1 MKKYRNPPKKIIPY
15 LLEMTKRVKSFSRKF
30 RDIIHELDEFESSYC
45 QDKEA
50 LEMLNSQLKR
60 AARDIDIARD
70 NLDEVI
76 DMYQRQPGRPPV
88 WPDVLFGEEVP
99 NNIEIMLSSIAI
111 DFVKVKIDFENQDWT
126 EVIGNIK
133 TMLEEEIKWIF
144 EHFHSIQIDKT
155 PIHLVGLKIHKTRT
169 KSDEIRLSD
178 LWENKD

>member
-30 RDIIHELDEFESSYC
+30 RDIIHELDEFESGYC

-50 LEMLNSQLKR
+50 LKMLNSQLKR

-76 DMYQRQPGRPPV
+76 DRYQPQPGRPPV
-88 WPDVLFGEEVP
+88 WPDVLFGEDTP
-99 NNIEIMLSSIAI
+99 DNIEISLSSIAI
-111 DFVKVKIDFENQDWT
+111 DFVKVKIDFENKDWN
-126 EVIGNIK
+126 EVIGNLK
-133 TMLEEEIKWIF
+133 TMLEEEIECIF
-144 EHFHSIQIDKT
+144 EHFHAIQIDKT
-155 PIHLVGLKIHKTRT
+155 PIHLVGLKRHKPRIKSEETRLT
-169 KSDEIRLSD
+169 D